1 MKKCK
6 TNNKQLA
13 RGKWQ
18 KVIFCLLLIAYCQ
31 FTSAQDTIPLN
42 LEKVMELAGANN
54 LTIKEYKERQELA
67 NAQNTEANEWW
78 LPDIYAGVQTHQL
91 AGAAMNADGGFFLEV
106 NRNNLWSGIGLNA
119 NWDFADGIF
128 KSKAASLK
136 SDASSYKTEAER
148 NQIILEAIKAYYE
161 LQSAQAELSAYR
173 NLVEQSDS
181 ISRQIAQQVESGL
194 LYESELLLAKS
205 NRNHLKVEMANAHK
219 RYLEKSSRLVNI
231 LNFKNGIQ
239 LVSADSMMTPLQF
252 DEDLLAESTE
262 EHKRAEIKAIAL
274 DMEAIKTEKKT
285 TTVSLLIPELAVGAY
300 GSYFG
305 NLSGKVRPMEPN
317 RFPET
322 RQLYPTRAL
331 NASLMWNIPLGRL
344 FSGGALKVYDSR
356 IRLAEIEYDKMNA
369 QIREEI
375 TNAQQKIDLGKQQ
388 VEIAKE
394 SIELTAE
401 AVNQSIKRQ
410 ENGTA
415 KPFEVFQAQQFYLQA
430 QIDYL
435 KSVGDYNATQYELK
449 VAKGEEL

>member
-1 MKKCK
+1 M
-6 TNNKQLA
+6 
-13 RGKWQ
+13 
-18 KVIFCLLLIAYCQ
+18 
-31 FTSAQDTIPLN
+31 AQDTIPLI

-54 LTIKEYKERQELA
+54 LTIKEYQERQELA

-78 LPDIYAGVQTHQL
+78 LPDIYAGLQTHQL

-106 NRNNLWSGIGLNA
+106 DRSNLWSGIGLNA

-148 NQIILEAIKAYYE
+148 NQVILEAIKAYYE
-161 LQSAQAELSAYR
+161 LQAAQAELSAYQ
-173 NLVEQSDS
+173 NLVSQADS
-181 ISRQIAQQVESGL
+181 IASQIDHQVESGL

-219 RYLEKSSRLVNI
+219 RFLEKSSRLVNI
-231 LNFKNGIQ
+231 LNFKKGIQ
-239 LVSADSMMTPLQF
+239 LVSADSMMTVLQF
-252 DEDLLAESTE
+252 EEDLLVESVE
-262 EHKRAEIKAIAL
+262 GHNRAEIKAIAL
-274 DMEAIKTEKKT
+274 DLEAIETEKKT
-285 TTVSLLIPELAVGAY
+285 TTVGLLIPELAVGAY

-305 NLSGKVRPMEPN
+305 NLSGNVRAMEPN

-322 RQLYPTRAL
+322 RQQYPTRAL

-344 FSGGALKVYDSR
+344 FSGGELKVYNSR
-356 IRLAEIEYDKMNA
+356 ISLAEIESEQMKA

-394 SIELTAE
+394 SLELTAE
-401 AVNQSIKRQ
+401 AVDQSIKKQ

-430 QIDYL
+430 LIDYL
-435 KSVGDYNATQYELK
+435 KSVGDYNAAQYELK